1 MASLIDIGKSGLQ
14 SYRQALAVTGQ
25 NISNINTEGYK
36 RRSADLEEVIANQGG
51 ISSTNAQTGL
61 GVRVA
66 DIRRSFDEFLLN
78 KARSAT
84 SYSETNEQFVKTL
97 KQLEDIL
104 LPGDSNLGSMIAN
117 FFDGLQEIAS
127 SPADLAPR
135 VAALERGHAVSNS
148 FNQLAY
154 LTNELKQGVGKWYFT
169 YASKSINAIINS
181 ECLYSIRYYNDNFL
195 TLAKCD
201 ISEKAFEQ
209 IKKIKK

>member
-61 GVRVA
+61 GVRVS

-84 SYSETNEQFVKTL
+84 SYSETNEHFVETL

-104 LPGDSNLGSMIAN
+104 LPGDSNLGAMIAN
-117 FFDGLQEIAS
+117 FFDGRQRNLLS
-127 SPADLAPR
+127 
-135 VAALERGHAVSNS
+135 
-148 FNQLAY
+148 
-154 LTNELKQGVGKWYFT
+154 
-169 YASKSINAIINS
+169 
-181 ECLYSIRYYNDNFL
+181 
-195 TLAKCD
+195 
-201 ISEKAFEQ
+201 
-209 IKKIKK
+209 